1 MREFE
6 VIREIPNQ
14 CSNNQMRDVFF
25 EEIECESPIEYVK
38 KQFPDKEVEI
48 TTEDLANGNCVIIVN
63 VNGLIH
69 RYSFT
74 EI

>member
-1 MREFE
+1 MKEYE
-6 VIREIPNQ
+6 VIHEIPNQ

-25 EEIECESPIEYVK
+25 EEIECESPVEYVK
-38 KQFPDKEVEI
+38 NQLAGKEVSI
-48 TTEDLANGNCVIIVN
+48 TVEEQEGGNCIIFAETA
-63 VNGLIH
+63 GLTH